1 MQGRVKVNVRDML
14 WFLIIKVFFVSVH
27 SVLLREDT
35 YTMTVL
41 VFVCKIEKNTETMSL
56 SCTDCNRVYTSRESL
71 HRHIRAIHRGVLH
84 ACPHCDYKANQ
95 KSNLYRHIRRFHD
108 GGDIKTVSK
117 DSIRIQSHR
126 QNEHA
131 ENYSKRHNNLHK
143 KQTQKYRKS
152 LKRAIKISNIKIKKE
167 AVESGEI
174 QEKGDTNERLNCGKC
189 ERTFASASSL
199 YRHNQAVHL
208 GVTYNCNMCD
218 YKATQ
223 QSNLKA
229 HIDVIH
235 FKKRLQ
241 CKLCPFGTDRKNRF
255 SQHME
260 KSHAG
265 SREEPDMVSE
275 DGEGPA
281 TKVKTPKAT
290 RSTTVSE
297 QISGSTDGKTARDDI
312 QIVDFY
318 CDLCLFETDEENAL
332 INHGECAYQSFG
344 FGTL

>member
-1 MQGRVKVNVRDML
+1 M
-14 WFLIIKVFFVSVH
+14 
-27 SVLLREDT
+27 
-35 YTMTVL
+35 
-41 VFVCKIEKNTETMSL
+41 FVCQIGRNTETMSL

-84 ACPHCDYKANQ
+84 DCPHCDYKANQ

-108 GGDIKTVSK
+108 GVGCSGGDIKTDSK
-117 DSIRIQSHR
+117 DSIRRQSHK
-126 QNEHA
+126 QQKHVEIN
-131 ENYSKRHNNLHK
+131 SKRHNNLYK

-174 QEKGDTNERLNCGKC
+174 QEKEDSSKRFPCGKC
-189 ERTFASASSL
+189 ERTFASGSSL

-223 QSNLKA
+223 QSNLKV
-229 HIDVIH
+229 HMDIVH

-241 CKLCPFGTDRKNRF
+241 CKLCPFRTGKWNWKNRF

-260 KSHAG
+260 KSHPG
-265 SREEPDMVSE
+265 STEEPDLVSV

-281 TKVKTPKAT
+281 SKFKTPKAT
-290 RSTTVSE
+290 KSMPVSE
-297 QISGSTDGKTARDDI
+297 RISGTTDGKTARDDI
-312 QIVDFY
+312 KIVDFY
-318 CDLCLFETDEENAL
+318 CDLCLFETEEENAL
-332 INHGECAYQSFG
+332 INHLALNHYDEVYGI
-344 FGTL
+344 